1 MTVTESKPDLGPVT
15 RNSDTKPAMD
25 LCRDSSNEVL
35 SVDEKDAIYSISLS
49 DQKAHR
55 ILNKILQLSNYD
67 AKTFV
72 IEIEKWHKKIENEH
86 QGNLALMDASLL
98 SANFAVSVILDL
110 LAWGVDVEIVES
122 QVRIVKHNNK
132 LNSTFKNDSI
142 RESMSG
148 LKNKVIGY
156 ELPVDSVEAL
166 KLIQSGKFQ
175 LDKIFP
181 TNQID
186 SEIFRTGITTWS
198 MPYRGR
204 EGRSSRF
211 ILRVIHN
218 KTSVPCGIMEVGDD
232 APFSPLRDKELGFFA
247 PARDSDLNS
256 AIALRLNSL
265 RMCMRKDDMPVDPT
279 IEIEDLYKIW
289 TNKDLG
295 KFKSHNSKIRK
306 RMNYLSRIMK
316 AEIALSNLDLWNE
329 NDVNAG
335 IRAIKDV
342 TLNRVHTEIVICGAL
357 PPFGNL
363 LIGKMVAMMMNHPD
377 VRSSL
382 DRDIGILL
390 QDTFDFQKLE
400 AWLPRYGP
408 LLITTKGLYPKHS
421 AQYNRVRIVKND
433 GYIPLRKL
441 GSTIGQTMSN
451 ISDRTMK
458 LAVEI
463 NVRLGDKGV
472 SREYGSGGSKRQRII
487 QKASTVVGIN
497 PAVMYADIT
506 RPVYGL
512 SLISNSQEVVL
523 AGKKP
528 EWRDLAG
535 VIEDPRAYEELT
547 ALLWR
552 KQWLNT
558 SLARGSRVSL
568 EEESENEH

>member
-1 MTVTESKPDLGPVT
+1 MSAPRSRTEL
-15 RNSDTKPAMD
+15 
-25 LCRDSSNEVL
+25 DSVILNDATSSEIVLDQDPSSENMPGNEKNVN
-35 SVDEKDAIYSISLS
+35 YPISLS

-55 ILNKILQLSNYD
+55 ILNKILQLANYEQ
-67 AKTFV
+67 KTFV
-72 IEIEKWHKKIENEH
+72 TEIEKWQNKIEKEH
-86 QGNLALMDASLL
+86 SGNLGLMDAALL
-98 SANFAVSVILDL
+98 HANFAISVILDL
-110 LAWGVDVEIVES
+110 VAWGVEVEIVES
-122 QVRIVKHNNK
+122 QIRIVKYNKK
-132 LNSTFKNDSI
+132 LNSTLRNDSI

-156 ELPVDSVEAL
+156 ELPVDSIEAL
-166 KLIQSGKFQ
+166 KLIQNGKFH
-175 LDKIFP
+175 LDKIIP

-211 ILRVIHN
+211 ILRVTHN
-218 KTSVPCGIMEVGDD
+218 ETSVPCGIMEVGDD

-247 PARDSDLNS
+247 PERDSNLN
-256 AIALRLNSL
+256 AEIASRLNSL
-265 RMCMRKDDMPVDPT
+265 RMCMRKENMPIDPT
-279 IEIEDLYKIW
+279 MEIEDLQKLW
-289 TNKDLG
+289 MSKNLS
-295 KFKSHNSKIRK
+295 KFTSEDSKIRK

-316 AEIALSNLDLWNE
+316 AEIALSNADLWNE

-363 LIGKMVAMMMNHPD
+363 LIGKMVAMMINHPKI
-377 VRSSL
+377 RSSL

-408 LLITTKGLYPKHS
+408 LLITTKGLYPRHS
-421 AQYNRVRIVKND
+421 AQYNRVRIVKHD
-433 GYIPLRKL
+433 GYISLRKL

-497 PAVMYADIT
+497 PAVIYADIT

-512 SLISNSQEVVL
+512 SLVSNSQEVVL

-528 EWRDLAG
+528 QWRDLAG
-535 VIEDPRAYEELT
+535 MIQDPHEYEDKT
-547 ALLWR
+547 TLLWR

-568 EEESENEH
+568 GEELDNEH

>member
-1 MTVTESKPDLGPVT
+1 
-15 RNSDTKPAMD
+15 
-25 LCRDSSNEVL
+25 
-35 SVDEKDAIYSISLS
+35 
-49 DQKAHR
+49 
-55 ILNKILQLSNYD
+55 
-67 AKTFV
+67 
-72 IEIEKWHKKIENEH
+72 
-86 QGNLALMDASLL
+86 
-98 SANFAVSVILDL
+98 
-110 LAWGVDVEIVES
+110 
-122 QVRIVKHNNK
+122 
-132 LNSTFKNDSI
+132 
-142 RESMSG
+142 MSG

-156 ELPVDSVEAL
+156 ELPVDAVEAL
-166 KLIQSGKFQ
+166 KLIQSGKFH
-175 LDKIFP
+175 LDKISP

-211 ILRVIHN
+211 ILRVSHN
-218 KTSVPCGIMEVGDD
+218 ETSVPCGIMEVGDD

-247 PARDSDLNS
+247 PASDSDLNPE
-256 AIALRLNSL
+256 IALRLNSL
-265 RMCMRKDDMPVDPT
+265 RKFTSDD
-279 IEIEDLYKIW
+279 
-289 TNKDLG
+289 
-295 KFKSHNSKIRK
+295 SKIRK

-316 AEIALSNLDLWNE
+316 AEIALSNVDLWNE

-377 VRSSL
+377 IRSSL

-421 AQYNRVRIVKND
+421 AQYNRVRIVKNE

-512 SLISNSQEVVL
+512 SLVSNSQEVVL

-535 VIEDPRAYEELT
+535 VVEDPQVYEDLT

>member
-1 MTVTESKPDLGPVT
+1 MSAPRSRTEL
-15 RNSDTKPAMD
+15 
-25 LCRDSSNEVL
+25 DSVILNDATSSEIVLDQDPSSENMPGNEKNVN
-35 SVDEKDAIYSISLS
+35 YPISLS

-55 ILNKILQLSNYD
+55 ILNKILQLANYEQ
-67 AKTFV
+67 KTFV
-72 IEIEKWHKKIENEH
+72 TEIEKWQNKIEKEH
-86 QGNLALMDASLL
+86 SGNLGLMDAALL
-98 SANFAVSVILDL
+98 HANFAISVILDL
-110 LAWGVDVEIVES
+110 VAWGVEVEIVES
-122 QVRIVKHNNK
+122 QIRIVKYNKK
-132 LNSTFKNDSI
+132 LNSTLRNDSI

-156 ELPVDSVEAL
+156 ELPVDSIEAL
-166 KLIQSGKFQ
+166 KLIQNGKFH
-175 LDKIFP
+175 LDKIIP

-211 ILRVIHN
+211 ILRVTHN
-218 KTSVPCGIMEVGDD
+218 ETSVPCGIMEVGDD

-247 PARDSDLNS
+247 PERDSNLN
-256 AIALRLNSL
+256 AEIASRLNSL
-265 RMCMRKDDMPVDPT
+265 RMCMRKENMPIDPT
-279 IEIEDLYKIW
+279 MEIEDLQKLW
-289 TNKDLG
+289 MSKNLS
-295 KFKSHNSKIRK
+295 KFTSEDSKIRK

-316 AEIALSNLDLWNE
+316 AEIALSNADLWNE

-363 LIGKMVAMMMNHPD
+363 LIGKMVAMMINHPKI
-377 VRSSL
+377 RTSL

-400 AWLPRYGP
+400 SWLPRYGP
-408 LLITTKGLYPKHS
+408 LLITTKGLYPRHS
-421 AQYNRVRIVKND
+421 AQYNRVRIIKHE

-472 SREYGSGGSKRQRII
+472 SREYGTGGSKRQRII

-512 SLISNSQEVVL
+512 SLVSNSQGVVL
-523 AGKKP
+523 AGNKP

-535 VIEDPRAYEELT
+535 MIQDPQEYEDQT
-547 ALLWR
+547 ASLWR

-558 SLARGSRVSL
+558 SLARGSRFST
-568 EEESENEH
+568 EEEVENEH

>member
-1 MTVTESKPDLGPVT
+1 MNPAFVT
-15 RNSDTKPAMD
+15 
-25 LCRDSSNEVL
+25 
-35 SVDEKDAIYSISLS
+35 
-49 DQKAHR
+49 
-55 ILNKILQLSNYD
+55 
-67 AKTFV
+67 
-72 IEIEKWHKKIENEH
+72 EIEKWQEKIEKEH
-86 QGNLALMDASLL
+86 DGNFALMEASLL
-98 SANFAVSVILDL
+98 HANFTISVILDL

-122 QVRIVKHNNK
+122 QIRIVKHNKK
-132 LNSTFKNDSI
+132 LNSTLRNDSI

-148 LKNKVIGY
+148 LKNTVVGY
-156 ELPVDSVEAL
+156 ELPVDSIEAS
-166 KLIQSGKFQ
+166 KLIQNGKFQ
-175 LDKIFP
+175 LDKIIP

-211 ILRVIHN
+211 ILRVAHN
-218 KTSVPCGIMEVGDD
+218 ETSVPCGIMEVGDD

-247 PARDSDLNS
+247 PARDSILN
-256 AIALRLNSL
+256 AEIATRLNSL
-265 RMCMRKDDMPVDPT
+265 RLCMLKENMPIDPT
-279 IEIEDLYKIW
+279 LKI
-289 TNKDLG
+289 KDLHKLWISKNLS
-295 KFKSHNSKIRK
+295 KFDSENSKIRK

-316 AEIALSNLDLWNE
+316 AELALSDADLWNE

-363 LIGKMVAMMMNHPD
+363 LIGKMVAMMINHPKI
-377 VRSSL
+377 RSSL

-408 LLITTKGLYPKHS
+408 LLITTKGLYPRHS
-421 AQYNRVRIVKND
+421 AQYNRVRIVKHD

-472 SREYGSGGSKRQRII
+472 SSEYGSGGSKRQRII

-512 SLISNSQEVVL
+512 SLVSNSQEVVL

-528 EWRDLAG
+528 QWRDLAG
-535 VIEDPRAYEELT
+535 MIQDPHEYEDQT
-547 ALLWR
+547 TLLWR

-568 EEESENEH
+568 GEELDNEH

>member
-1 MTVTESKPDLGPVT
+1 MTVTKSKADLGQVKP
-15 RNSDTKPAMD
+15 NYETKPEMD
-25 LCRDSSNEVL
+25 INRDSINKVL
-35 SVDEKDAIYSISLS
+35 SVDEKNVVYSISLS

-55 ILNKILQLSNYD
+55 ILNKILQLANYD
-67 AKTFV
+67 AKTFITEV
-72 IEIEKWHKKIENEH
+72 EKWHERIENEY
-86 QGNLALMDASLL
+86 QGKLALMDASLL
-98 SANFAVSVILDL
+98 SANFAISVILDL
-110 LAWGVDVEIVES
+110 LSWGVEIEVVES
-122 QVRIVKHNNK
+122 QLRIVKHNDK
-132 LNSTFKNDSI
+132 LNSRFKNDSI

-156 ELPVDSVEAL
+156 ELPVDAVEAL
-166 KLIQSGKFQ
+166 KLIQSGKFH
-175 LDKIFP
+175 LDKISP

-211 ILRVIHN
+211 ILRVTHN
-218 KTSVPCGIMEVGDD
+218 ETSVPCGIMEVGDD

-247 PARDSDLNS
+247 PPRDSDLNPE
-256 AIALRLNSL
+256 IALRLNSL
-265 RMCMRKDDMPVDPT
+265 RMCMRKEKMPVDPT
-279 IEIEDLYKIW
+279 IDIEDLHKIW
-289 TNKDLG
+289 IKKDLS
-295 KFKSHNSKIRK
+295 KFTSDDSKIRK

-316 AEIALSNLDLWNE
+316 SEIALSNVNLWNE

-377 VRSSL
+377 IRSSL

-421 AQYNRVRIVKND
+421 AQYNRVRIVKNE

-441 GSTIGQTMSN
+441 GSTVGQTMSN

-463 NVRLGDKGV
+463 NARLGDKGV

-512 SLISNSQEVVL
+512 SLVSNSQEVVL

-535 VIEDPRAYEELT
+535 VVEDPQVYEELT
-547 ALLWR
+547 VMLWR

-558 SLARGSRVSL
+558 SVARGSRVSL
-568 EEESENEH
+568 EKESENEY

>member
-1 MTVTESKPDLGPVT
+1 MIVPEGKTELGTVALNEVT
-15 RNSDTKPAMD
+15 KNELEPN
-25 LCRDSSNEVL
+25 RDSINEDIPGNDKNVN
-35 SVDEKDAIYSISLS
+35 YPISLS

-55 ILNKILQLSNYD
+55 ILNKILQLANYEPK
-67 AKTFV
+67 AFV
-72 IEIEKWHKKIENEH
+72 SEIEKWQNKIEKEH
-86 QGNLALMDASLL
+86 GGNLGLMDASLL
-98 SANFAVSVILDL
+98 HANFAISVVLDL

-122 QVRIVKHNNK
+122 QIRIVKHNKK
-132 LNSTFKNDSI
+132 LNSTLRNDSI

-148 LKNKVIGY
+148 LKNKIIGY
-156 ELPVDSVEAL
+156 ELPVDSIEAA
-166 KLIQSGKFQ
+166 KLIQNGKFR

-181 TNQID
+181 ANQVD

-211 ILRVIHN
+211 ILRVTLN
-218 KTSVPCGIMEVGDD
+218 ETSVPCGIMEVGDD
-232 APFSPLRDKELGFFA
+232 APFSPLRDKELGFYA
-247 PARDSDLNS
+247 PERDSKLN
-256 AIALRLNSL
+256 AEIARRLNSL
-265 RMCMRKDDMPVDPT
+265 RMCMRKEDMPIDPSM
-279 IEIEDLYKIW
+279 EIEDLHTLWISK
-289 TNKDLG
+289 NLS
-295 KFKSHNSKIRK
+295 KFNSEDSKIRK

-316 AEIALSNLDLWNE
+316 AEIALSNTDLWNE

-363 LIGKMVAMMMNHPD
+363 LIGKMVAMMINHPEI
-377 VRSSL
+377 RSSL

-400 AWLPRYGP
+400 SWLPRYGP
-408 LLITTKGLYPKHS
+408 LLITTKGLYPRHS
-421 AQYNRVRIVKND
+421 AQYNRVRIVKHD

-463 NVRLGDKGV
+463 NIRLGDKGV
-472 SREYGSGGSKRQRII
+472 SREYGTGGSKRQRII

-512 SLISNSQEVVL
+512 SLVSNSQRVVL
-523 AGKKP
+523 AGNKP

-535 VIEDPRAYEELT
+535 MIQDPQEYEDQT

-558 SLARGSRVSL
+558 SLARGSRVSI
-568 EEESENEH
+568 EGEVDNEH